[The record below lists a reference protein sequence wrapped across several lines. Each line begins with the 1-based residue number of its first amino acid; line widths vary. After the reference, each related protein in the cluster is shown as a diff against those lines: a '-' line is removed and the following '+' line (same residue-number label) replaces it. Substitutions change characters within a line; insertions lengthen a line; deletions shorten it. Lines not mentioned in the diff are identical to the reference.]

1 MWPLCMLNQRP
12 RAYKCILWGEAL
24 GFSKSLRAVN
34 PAAPDSPAEPAPKL
48 PRNLPRARFR
58 NSRGISRG
66 PRTETP
72 GESPAGPGLNLLW
85 NLPRPGSGFKVCP
98 QDSYS
103 IHLKYQIQT
112 IYPSL
117 Q

>member
-1 MWPLCMLNQRP
+1 MCLACVVG
-12 RAYKCILWGEAL
+12 LWL
-24 GFSKSLRAVN
+24 LKSLLAVN
-34 PAAPDSPAEPAPKL
+34 PPAPDSPAEPAQKL
-48 PRNLPRARFR
+48 PRNLPRARAR